1 MGLDEAKADSALIYI
16 DALDKKLDAVLAN
29 IEGER
34 AEGGRRFELHSQSI
48 VNSAT
53 ATIERKFAELT
64 EAIKERIDDKIK
76 ACLSD
81 QDRDLG
87 AAIVDI
93 GNLKQDVAELDVRT
107 REVPLLR
114 GRIEH
119 LETKPGQ
126 NAIKA
131 WQWMAAGGVS
141 AAGVAFG
148 IVSWILSN

>member
-1 MGLDEAKADSALIYI
+1 MGIEEAKADAALTYI
-16 DALDKKLDAVLAN
+16 DALDKKLDAVLEN
-29 IEGER
+29 IAGER
-34 AEGGRRFELHSQSI
+34 AESGRRFEVHSQAI
-48 VNSAT
+48 INSAT
-53 ATIERKFAELT
+53 EAIEKKFGDLT
-64 EAIKERIDDKIK
+64 DAIKERIDDKIK

-93 GNLKQDVAELDVRT
+93 GNIKQDVAELDVRT
-107 REVPLLR
+107 RDVPLLR

-119 LETKPGQ
+119 LEVRPGQ

-141 AAGVAFG
+141 AAGIAFG
-148 IVSWILSN
+148 IISWIIAH